1 MNERIKALVEMPDLS
16 ISVAHTITK
25 TPLIVLL
32 LDHFPLLSLNNFKTS
47 LSNSVIGLSAFD
59 MNNFFNMTFYL
70 LPIPKSLRD
79 CPSNNAKSE

>member
-47 LSNSVIGLSAFD
+47 VSNSVIGFSALD
-59 MNNFFNMTFYL
+59 MNNFLNISYL
-70 LPIPKSLRD
+70 FPFPKSLRD
-79 CPSNNAKSE
+79 CPSNKARSE